1 MPAALSMRERR
12 KIIERREQGHSFREI
27 AEELKRNYETV
38 RKLYHRYLQRGQL
51 EPAYNKCSHHGVHKN
66 EAVYQRAIQLKQAHP
81 KWGAGL
87 IWVELAEEFAEV
99 ELPSERTLQRW
110 FRRGGAQ
117 NPAPE
122 RNPRPF
128 AGRGKGAHEVWAMD
142 AKEQVELGDGTFVS
156 WLSVTDEGSG
166 AILGAF
172 LFPHQTLDKD
182 RPDAGKSGAARPDDI
197 LGSSRENTDR

>member
-12 KIIERREQGHSFREI
+12 QIVAMREQGHSFREI
-27 AEELKRNYETV
+27 GEELNRDYETV
-38 RKLYHRYLQRGQL
+38 RKIYHRYVQNGQL
-51 EPAYNKCSHHGVHKN
+51 EASYDRCCQQDIRSN

-87 IWVELAEEFAEV
+87 IWVELVEEFDET

-110 FRRGGAQ
+110 FRRGSVQ

-122 RNPRPF
+122 RRPRPF
-128 AGRGKGAHEVWAMD
+128 GTRGKRSHEVWAMD
-142 AKEQVELGDGTFVS
+142 AKEQVELGDGSFVS
-156 WLSVTDEGSG
+156 WLTVTDEGSG

-172 LFPHQTLDKD
+172 LFPHQTLDED
-182 RPDAGKSGAARPDDI
+182 RPDAGESNTTRPDGI
-197 LGSSRENTDR
+197 LGSS